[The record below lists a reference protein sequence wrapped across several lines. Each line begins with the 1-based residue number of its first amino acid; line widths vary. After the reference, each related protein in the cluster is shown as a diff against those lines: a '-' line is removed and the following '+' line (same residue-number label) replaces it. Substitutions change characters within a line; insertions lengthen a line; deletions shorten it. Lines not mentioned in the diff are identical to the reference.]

1 MPALR
6 RGARRQKWLDILASL
21 EAGTLF
27 IGGKSMGG
35 RIASLIADEARVTGL
50 ICLGYPFHTMN
61 KPAQLRV
68 ERLQAIRTPTLILQ
82 GERDPFGSPG
92 EVSRYPLSSQIRLR
106 WLPAG
111 DHRFQ
116 PEKNHPGARR
126 RRTGGR
132 QSTAISGARPDDPA
146 RRHGRVLRVGRGTG
160 PPRTAWQARHRRR
173 HARRPRRRGGG
184 QLRGSPVWRP

>member
-6 RGARRQKWLDILASL
+6 RGARRQNWLDILASL

-50 ICLGYPFHTMN
+50 ICLWYPFHTMN
-61 KPAQLRV
+61 NPAQLRV

-106 WLPAG
+106 WLPDG

-132 QSTAISGARPDDPA
+132 QSTPSSSSLAPSGGN
-146 RRHGRVLRVGRGTG
+146 RRCAPG
-160 PPRTAWQARHRRR
+160 
-173 HARRPRRRGGG
+173 
-184 QLRGSPVWRP
+184 